1 LETVPSSQ
9 RIRPFAPAGAFFY
22 EGKGVEGHEGAVEGA
37 ADVERTTDSELR
49 EQMSA
54 IAMAR
59 AAVAEAIAYALAQPE
74 NANTGEIVVRCA
86 AEP

>member
-1 LETVPSSQ
+1 
-9 RIRPFAPAGAFFY
+9 
-22 EGKGVEGHEGAVEGA
+22 
-37 ADVERTTDSELR
+37 
-49 EQMSA
+49 MSA